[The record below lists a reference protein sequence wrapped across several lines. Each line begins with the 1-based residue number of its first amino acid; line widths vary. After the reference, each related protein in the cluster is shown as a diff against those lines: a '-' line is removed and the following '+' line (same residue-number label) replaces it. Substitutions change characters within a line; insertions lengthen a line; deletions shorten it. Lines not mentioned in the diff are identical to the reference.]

1 MLKTI
6 IAAVGQNSVIGSK
19 DGIPWNYPED
29 WKHFRKTTKGYPII
43 AGRKTYESFQ
53 VQPLPERLNIILS
66 NDTHYH
72 AAGQA
77 LVFNSLELAFK
88 RAEEEN
94 KGKVFILGG
103 SQIYHQ
109 TMAVCDEMILTHIPK
124 KVDGD
129 AFFPQWNPKEWKE
142 VRSIQEGELIFATY
156 SRLK

>member
-53 VQPLPERLNIILS
+53 VQPLPGRLNIILS

-72 AAGQA
+72 APGQA
-77 LVFNSLELAFK
+77 LVFNSVELAFK